1 MLGVFAWVFL
11 RISSRVNRESLSG
24 NWKLLLY
31 WNDLPHRTARKY
43 KKLRILYVIDSMTK
57 DGAESQLLKTL
68 ARLPSERYEASVVLS
83 RAEGERAAELSAVPC
98 VQEIITLAAG
108 NKRRHLLEKA
118 FAIAGVV
125 KALQP
130 DIVHSWLWYSNFL
143 CGLSRK
149 CGFWRHTPFVASQ
162 RGDYHARYGKFRLWL
177 TEKLIY
183 NTADILLTNS
193 EPIQRHLC
201 QLYPDKKI
209 VSIPN
214 LLELPTQVWTQQKPI
229 SDTEDKLI
237 VSVGRFA
244 SEKGHRYLIEALN
257 LLKQQDVAW
266 RCTFLGEGELE
277 AELRALASEHGISE
291 QVAFPGFCED
301 VFSVLLTADVFVLP
315 SLHESSPNALIEAMG
330 IGMPCIASDVGGI
343 VDLIENEENGIR
355 VPSENPEALTAA
367 LHQVLTQPEF
377 ATELGRNACATIQRK
392 FNSAESIK
400 KLEAVYKQFVLAGK
414 NGAKI

>member
-1 MLGVFAWVFL
+1 M
-11 RISSRVNRESLSG
+11 
-24 NWKLLLY
+24 
-31 WNDLPHRTARKY
+31 
-43 KKLRILYVIDSMTK
+43 RILYVIDSMTK

-83 RAEGERAAELSAVPC
+83 RAEGERAAELTAMPC
-98 VQEIITLAAG
+98 VREVTILTAG

-149 CGFWRHTPFVASQ
+149 CGFWRQIPFIASQ
-162 RGDYHARYGKFRLWL
+162 RGDYHARYDKFRLWL

-183 NTADILLTNS
+183 NTANILLTNS

-209 VSIPN
+209 FSIPN
-214 LLELPTQVWTQQKPI
+214 LLELPTEMWTQRQI

-244 SEKGHRYLIEALN
+244 PEKGHRYLIEALN
-257 LLKQQDVAW
+257 LLKQQDVTW
-266 RCTFLGEGELE
+266 RCTFLGQGELE
-277 AELRALASEHGISE
+277 AELRALVKEYGLSA
-291 QVAFPGFCED
+291 QVTFPGFCED

-355 VPSENPEALTAA
+355 VPSQNPEALTAA
-367 LHQVLTQPEF
+367 LHQVLTEPDS
-377 ATELGRNACATIQRK
+377 AAVLGKNARVTVQKK
-392 FNSAESIK
+392 FNSETSIR
-400 KLEAVYKQFVLAGK
+400 KLDEIYQRFL
-414 NGAKI
+414 

>member
-1 MLGVFAWVFL
+1 
-11 RISSRVNRESLSG
+11 
-24 NWKLLLY
+24 
-31 WNDLPHRTARKY
+31 
-43 KKLRILYVIDSMTK
+43 MTK

-83 RAEGERAAELSAVPC
+83 RAEGERAVELAAIPC
-98 VQEIITLAAG
+98 VREVTTLAAG

-149 CGFWRHTPFVASQ
+149 CGFWRQIPFIASQ
-162 RGDYHARYGKFRLWL
+162 RGDYHARYNKLRLWL
-177 TEKLIY
+177 TEKIIY
-183 NTADILLTNS
+183 NTANILLTNS
-193 EPIQRHLC
+193 EPIQQHLC

-209 VSIPN
+209 FSIPN
-214 LLELPTQVWTQQKPI
+214 LLELPTQVWAQQEV
-229 SDTEDKLI
+229 SDTAEKLI

-244 SEKGHRYLIEALN
+244 PEKGHRYLIEALN

-266 RCTFLGEGELE
+266 RCTFLGQGELA
-277 AELRALASEHGISE
+277 AELRALVEEYGLSA
-291 QVAFPGFCED
+291 QVTFPGFCED

-343 VDLIENEENGIR
+343 VDLIENEENGIQ
-355 VPSENPEALTAA
+355 VPPQNPEALTAA
-367 LHQVLTQPEF
+367 LHRVLTEPDF
-377 ATELGRNACATIQRK
+377 A
-392 FNSAESIK
+392 S
-400 KLEAVYKQFVLAGK
+400 VLGK
-414 NGAKI
+414 NARVTVQKKFDSETSIRKLDEIYQRLIH

>member
-1 MLGVFAWVFL
+1 MEGGNTEKNI
-11 RISSRVNRESLSG
+11 ISKTHPTEPQG
-24 NWKLLLY
+24 NIKK
-31 WNDLPHRTARKY
+31 RTARKY

-68 ARLPSERYEASVVLS
+68 ARLPPERYEASVVLS
-83 RAEGERAAELSAVPC
+83 RAEGERAAELAAIPC
-98 VQEIITLAAG
+98 VREVTTLASG

-149 CGFWRHTPFVASQ
+149 CGFWRQIPFIASQ

-193 EPIQRHLC
+193 ESIQRYLC

-209 VSIPN
+209 FSIPN
-214 LLELPTQVWTQQKPI
+214 LLELPTQMWAQPQVSETA
-229 SDTEDKLI
+229 EKLI

-244 SEKGHRYLIEALN
+244 PEKGHRYLIEALN

-266 RCTFLGEGELE
+266 RCTFLGQGELA
-277 AELRALASEHGISE
+277 AELRTLVEEYGLSAH
-291 QVAFPGFCED
+291 VTFPGFCED

-343 VDLIENEENGIR
+343 VDLIENEKNGIR
-355 VPSENPEALTAA
+355 VPPQNPEALTAA
-367 LHQVLTQPEF
+367 LHRVLTEPDF
-377 ATELGRNACATIQRK
+377 A
-392 FNSAESIK
+392 
-400 KLEAVYKQFVLAGK
+400 AVLGK
-414 NGAKI
+414 NARSTVQKKFDSETSIRKLDEIYQRVL